1 MISANTAEASDLAR
15 RLICFKLTIN
25 HNNNWIGSGEINQLR
40 GNANRAD
47 TS

>member
-1 MISANTAEASDLAR
+1 MADTTTRVGKVLPQTTVEKYN
-15 RLICFKLTIN
+15 
-25 HNNNWIGSGEINQLR
+25 NNNWIGSGEINQLR